1 MITQLSKYGL
11 LAIAC
16 CMMAIVASACGS
28 QPVPMSTPRAASGSQ
43 PASTPTPRAAS
54 GEFKREAENPDQS
67 SVGQLIRR
75 SNASGGQVH
84 GQIGCTS
91 DSPWSARSGYVKY
104 TNLQTP
110 QTDHLYLVLRYSKN
124 SPSSVPVDI
133 YVDEETQPR
142 ASFRPDDQGDWN
154 SFALS
159 GEIDLGSVTEGSH
172 SITLK
177 VEGQQYGV
185 LDLDYLILRKH

>member
-1 MITQLSKYGL
+1 MINPLSKYGL
-11 LAIAC
+11 FAIVCCIIAIA
-16 CMMAIVASACGS
+16 ASACGS
-28 QPVPMSTPRAASGSQ
+28 QPAPMPIPRA
-43 PASTPTPRAAS
+43 TS
-54 GEFKREAENPDQS
+54 GESKREAEYPDQS
-67 SVGQLIRR
+67 SVGQMVYR

-84 GQIGCTS
+84 SQIGCTG
-91 DSPWSARSGYVKY
+91 DSPWPAKPGYVKY
-104 TNLQTP
+104 TNLKTP

-124 SPSSVPVDI
+124 SPSSVPADI

-142 ASFRPDDQGDWN
+142 ASFRPENQGDWN
-154 SFALS
+154 KFVVTD
-159 GEIDLGSVTEGSH
+159 EIDLGSVAEGIH